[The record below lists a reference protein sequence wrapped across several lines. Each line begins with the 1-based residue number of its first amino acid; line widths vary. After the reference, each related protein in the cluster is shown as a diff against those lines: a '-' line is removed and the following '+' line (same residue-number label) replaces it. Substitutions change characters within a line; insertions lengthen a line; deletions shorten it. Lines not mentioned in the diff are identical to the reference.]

1 MFLRR
6 LSKPAT
12 LALVLLFPLSLLL
25 VLAPSP
31 AAFGASSHVQRR
43 YVRPA
48 VRWRTLFFSNFIGR
62 AGTMLPANSWQYS
75 VGRQDSDAVYVRS
88 AAYAELDGHGNLVV
102 TARHLKV
109 GWRSGQVI
117 TKRSFMPKSGQSL
130 RAQAKIEMPSAGNG
144 YWPAFWAV
152 DPRALVVSGTEPANG
167 EIDVAETTDN
177 RPWVAQLLHCGPSK
191 FSGPCREPSKRISD
205 FHHFRYPAGRVGYH
219 LYTMVWTNLPRKQS
233 LTFLVDNHVQ
243 LVITRM
249 EIGARYWRMAFD
261 HPYAFLFDIAIGGW
275 GGQPNKRSSRWGAM
289 HVAYF
294 SVSVTQ
300 GAPKL

>member
-1 MFLRR
+1 MRR
-6 LSKPAT
+6 LRKPAS
-12 LALVLLFPLSLLL
+12 LALILLIPLVLLVL
-25 VLAPSP
+25 VPSP
-31 AAFGASSHVQRR
+31 AAFGASGHVKRR
-43 YVRPA
+43 HLPPPVH
-48 VRWRTLFFSNFIGR
+48 WRTLFSAPFNGR
-62 AGTMLPANSWQYS
+62 AGTRLSSKAWQYS
-75 VGRQDSDAVYVRS
+75 IGRQDSDAVYVPT
-88 AAYAELDGHGNLVV
+88 AKFAHLDGHGNLVI
-102 TARHLKV
+102 TAQHLKA
-109 GWRSGQVI
+109 GWRSAQVI
-117 TKRSFMPKSGQSL
+117 TARTFMPKSGQSL
-130 RAQAKIEMPSAGNG
+130 RAQAKIEMPAAGAG

-152 DPRALVVSGTEPANG
+152 DPKAFVVPRSEPASG
-167 EIDVAETTDN
+167 EIDIAETTDD
-177 RPWVAQLLHCGPSK
+177 RPWVAQFLHCGPSK
-191 FSGPCREPSKRISD
+191 FKGPCREPSRTISD

-261 HPYAFLFDIAIGGW
+261 HPYVFLFDIAVGGW
-275 GGQPNKRSSRWGAM
+275 GGQPNRLSGRSGSM